1 MELNMHD
8 VKRGTSGA
16 YIRASPNFAFVIPV
30 ISPDQVFPLYE
41 VRPDNA
47 AFNNVTGAVAKLRVL
62 GDWDIQVIRH
72 GEGRVLMGLLLLL
85 LRSFAVLANA
95 EQFCRAAGKHIT
107 ASRHKVVIDQFVHLL

>member
-72 GEGRVLMGLLLLL
+72 GEGRVLSDGAA
-85 LRSFAVLANA
+85 SAAASVI
-95 EQFCRAAGKHIT
+95 CCAGKRRTVLPCCWQTHN
-107 ASRHKVVIDQFVHLL
+107 SQSP